1 MTRGA
6 AAVAITLTLGG
17 VLALSACESP
27 GPTEV
32 ATPEIV
38 WETPAPTGAPYD
50 DPYVEAAYAASLG
63 FVLAS
68 NAADFT
74 ISQLTSTTTAKRI
87 DEMYQAHLARFG
99 KDNENPI
106 AYVGPLPRSVISVEE
121 NPDGSGAVVRV
132 CDISGEWYVSA
143 DHADATTEDVA
154 PLSLRLVVVDDGGTL
169 KLDEVLGGDV
179 AECDASDAA
188 IGRFEPAPELSSGS
202 VRGPLD

>member
-1 MTRGA
+1 MTKSA
-6 AAVAITLTLGG
+6 TVAAITVTLIG
-17 VLALSACESP
+17 VLGLAACESP
-27 GPTEV
+27 GPTEI

-38 WETPAPTGAPYD
+38 WETPEPTGAPYD
-50 DPYVEAAYAASLG
+50 DPYVQAAYAASLG

-68 NAADFT
+68 NASDFT
-74 ISQLTSTTTAKRI
+74 ISQLTDTTTAKRI
-87 DEMYQAHLARFG
+87 DEMFQAHLARFG
-99 KDNENPI
+99 ADNENPV
-106 AYVGPLPRSVISVEE
+106 AYVGPPPRTVISVEE
-121 NPDGSGAVVRV
+121 DPDGNGAVVRV

-143 DHADATTEDVA
+143 DHPDATTDGVV

-188 IGRFEPAPELSSGS
+188 IGRFDPEPEPTEGS